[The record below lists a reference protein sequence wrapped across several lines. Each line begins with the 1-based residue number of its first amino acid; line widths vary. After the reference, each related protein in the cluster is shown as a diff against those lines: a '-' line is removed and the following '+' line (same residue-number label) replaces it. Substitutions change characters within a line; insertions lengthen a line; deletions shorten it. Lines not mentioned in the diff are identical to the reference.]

1 MAACEAPGMRLR
13 WNGGACVCVCE
24 NLGQQC
30 LCLTCKQEQKVIPAC
45 THLACRGGGGADS
58 RFNEH
63 FKDQLLPRLFS
74 SLCTKSC
81 TYTAQRSSLL
91 MESTFSG
98 ATQRSRGNLYRCG
111 TVAVPRGHLFRK
123 TLKWIHLKPMLNI
136 TQPQATVQSTY

>member
-1 MAACEAPGMRLR
+1 MRLR

-91 MESTFSG
+91 MESTSAGLHREAEETFT
-98 ATQRSRGNLYRCG
+98 AAEQLQCPEDIFF
-111 TVAVPRGHLFRK
+111 VKH
-123 TLKWIHLKPMLNI
+123 
-136 TQPQATVQSTY
+136 